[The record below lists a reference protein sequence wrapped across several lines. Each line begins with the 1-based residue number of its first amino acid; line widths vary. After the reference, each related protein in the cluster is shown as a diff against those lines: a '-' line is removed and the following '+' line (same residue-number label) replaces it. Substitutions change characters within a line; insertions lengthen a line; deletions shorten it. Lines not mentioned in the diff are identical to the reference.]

1 MTEESPIP
9 EPPTKWREIIKWF
22 GPGWVFAA
30 CMIGSGELIL
40 TTRTA
45 SLYQWR
51 FLWCVPIIIFCK
63 AVSTSSMLRY
73 GTVTGTNFLKDL
85 WHIKWL
91 KWIIPY
97 CMISSV
103 LYLTGVGAHLG
114 VAAGTLN
121 LLIPNSVISINEWIF
136 ILVIIVAA
144 ITFLGVYGFLE
155 KFMIGLT
162 LLISFGVIAV
172 VVLITP
178 SIAISEMLSGLIP
191 QIPPNTSEDVAI
203 ITWIGL
209 LGWLGAGWGPT
220 LGYTWWAEEKGSGM
234 YSSKNKISVENLNRS
249 DINRLKGWLHTVFL
263 DLSFPYIITFIVS
276 LCLYIAGAV
285 ILYPTGL
292 HPTGLLLVETLS
304 QLFTD
309 SIGPWAY
316 YLFLC
321 GSFAI
326 LLSSLIGVVDGLSRS
341 IKECLII
348 MWPSITDKLEE
359 KNLLRLIVIIALL
372 VPLSFLLLI
381 ERPIW
386 LLLISSLLFAPAIG
400 IIFFSSTY
408 LCLKLPKELRPNLFV
423 ISIAIVT
430 SIVMISTSIWQLII
444 IYVI

>member
-1 MTEESPIP
+1 MTEESSIP
-9 EPPTKWREIIKWF
+9 EPPTKWRDIIKWF

-45 SLYQWR
+45 SLYQWG

-63 AVSTSSMLRY
+63 AISTSSMLRY
-73 GTVTGTNFLKDL
+73 GTVTGNNFLNDL
-85 WHIKWL
+85 WHNKWL
-91 KWIIPY
+91 KWIVPY
-97 CMISSV
+97 CMISSI

-121 LLIPNSVISINEWIF
+121 LLIPNSVISIDVWIF
-136 ILVIIVAA
+136 ILVFIVAA

-155 KFMIGLT
+155 KFMIVLT
-162 LLISFGVIAV
+162 LLISFGIIAV

-178 SIAISEMLSGLIP
+178 SVSEMLPGLIP
-191 QIPPNTSEDVAI
+191 QIPPNASDDVAV

-234 YSSKNKISVENLNRS
+234 YSPKKKIPVENLNES
-249 DINRLKGWLHTVFL
+249 DINRLKGWLKTVFL

-285 ILYPTGL
+285 ILFPRGL

-304 QLFTD
+304 QIFTD
-309 SIGPWAY
+309 TIGPWAY
-316 YLFLC
+316 YLFLS

-326 LLSSLIGVVDGLSRS
+326 LLSSLVGVVDGLSRS

-348 MWPSITDKLEE
+348 IWPSISNKLEE
-359 KNLLRLIVIIALL
+359 KNLLRLIVIIALA
-372 VPLSFLLLI
+372 VPLAFLILV

-386 LLLISSLLFAPAIG
+386 LLLISSLMFAPAIG

-423 ISIAIVT
+423 ISIAIGT
-430 SIVMISTSIWQLII
+430 SIVMISTSIWQLIVTLAI
-444 IYVI
+444 

>member
-1 MTEESPIP
+1 
-9 EPPTKWREIIKWF
+9 
-22 GPGWVFAA
+22 
-30 CMIGSGELIL
+30 
-40 TTRTA
+40 
-45 SLYQWR
+45 
-51 FLWCVPIIIFCK
+51 
-63 AVSTSSMLRY
+63 MLRY
-73 GTVTGTNFLKDL
+73 GTVTGKNFLVEL
-85 WHIKWL
+85 WQIKWL
-91 KWIIPY
+91 KWIVPY
-97 CMISSV
+97 CMISSI

-121 LLIPNSVISINEWIF
+121 LLIPNSVISINIWIF
-136 ILVIIVAA
+136 ILVLIVAA

-162 LLISFGVIAV
+162 LLITFGIIAV

-178 SIAISEMLSGLIP
+178 SVSEMLPGFIP
-191 QIPPNTSEDVAI
+191 QIPPNASGDVAI

-234 YSSKNKISVENLNRS
+234 YSSKKKVPLENLIDS
-249 DINRLKGWLHTVFL
+249 DIVRLKGWLRTVFL

-285 ILYPTGL
+285 ILFPRGL

-309 SIGPWAY
+309 TIGPWAY
-316 YLFLC
+316 YLFLS

-326 LLSSLIGVVDGLSRS
+326 LLSSLVGVVDGLSRS

-348 MWPSITDKLEE
+348 MKPSITNKLEE
-359 KNLLRLIVIIALL
+359 KNLLRLIVIIALA
-372 VPLSFLLLI
+372 VPLTFLLLV

-386 LLLISSLLFAPAIG
+386 LLLISSLMFAPAIG

-423 ISIAIVT
+423 ITIAMGT
-430 SIVMISTSIWQLII
+430 SIVMISTSLWQLIVT
-444 IYVI
+444 YVI